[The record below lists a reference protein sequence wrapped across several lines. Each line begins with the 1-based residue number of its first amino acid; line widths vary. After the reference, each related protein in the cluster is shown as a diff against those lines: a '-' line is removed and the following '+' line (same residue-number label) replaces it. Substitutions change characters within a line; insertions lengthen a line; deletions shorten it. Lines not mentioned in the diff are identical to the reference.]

1 MPKMAGI
8 GLMIAGVLIFVI
20 GAILYNSSK
29 KSVVQTLNNPEPV
42 KPTEMTV
49 IEPKIIENDNE
60 LEKAIEIA
68 IADGVL
74 TNNEKTIIRKITEK
88 KGLDFNEVIK
98 NVEQQMAESNDESE
112 TELINYN
119 TKNGYDFEKFIVQK
133 FDKKFF
139 KVMEW
144 TSDKFV
150 DGVYSKK
157 NEDPDILLE
166 LKANGKL
173 YTFAVECKWRQ
184 TLLPEGIEFAGK
196 EQFQRYKKYEESKD
210 IPVFVAIGIGGKAS
224 SPNKLFVV
232 PLRKLSSNFI
242 DREKLQIFTKSVDGD
257 FYYDLK
263 NGFIN

>member
-1 MPKMAGI
+1 MQKMTGI
-8 GLMIAGVLIFVI
+8 IIMISGISIFIVGLYF
-20 GAILYNSSK
+20 YFSNNK
-29 KSVVQTLNNPEPV
+29 PTVQTQKITVPEIS
-42 KPTEMTV
+42 TEIV
-49 IEPKIIENDNE
+49 ITEPKIIEIDNE
-60 LEKAIEIA
+60 LENAIEIA

-74 TNNEKTIIRKITEK
+74 TQNEKNIIRKITDK
-88 KGLDFNEVIK
+88 KGLDFSEVIK
-98 NVEQQMAESNDESE
+98 DVEQQMAESKDESE
-112 TELINYN
+112 TELIDHNA
-119 TKNGYDFEKFIVQK
+119 KNGYDFEKFIVQK
-133 FDKKFF
+133 FDRKYF

-144 TSDKFV
+144 ASDKFV

-196 EQFQRYKKYEESKD
+196 EQFQRYKKYEELKD
-210 IPVFVAIGIGGKAS
+210 IPVFVAIGIGGKGIL
-224 SPNKLFVV
+224 PFRLFVI

-242 DREKLQIFTKSVDGD
+242 DREKLQIFTKDVDGD

-263 NGFIN
+263 NGYIN